1 MKSRTLACIAAVT
14 VFAVPKIQLRLVA
27 QNNQVDKEGQKHHHY
42 KLIDI
47 GTFGGPSSYF
57 DDLALSDRF
66 GFLPFIFEIAPVLNK
81 QGVLAGWADTSM
93 PDPNPAFCF
102 NPDCFVSHAFR
113 WRNGVKTDLGVL
125 PGGASSAALWINSK
139 GLIVGMSQNG
149 VIDPLTGIPEVRG
162 VVWKKGQI
170 ADLGTFGGNVS
181 YASAVNNQGQVVGT
195 ALNEIPDQ
203 FSFYD
208 LLFTLPGSLNGT
220 QTRAFLWD
228 EEHGMQDLGTL
239 GGFDATANLV
249 NQSGQVTGFSYTNST
264 PNPTTGIPTFHPFL
278 WDKEKGMRDL
288 GSLGGTALGSV
299 NALNE
304 RGQVVGATTI
314 AGDAQLH
321 PFLWDGAE
329 LIDLIAPPF
338 GGSAN
343 GEAAWINEAGEV
355 VGLAGIPLPCPG
367 SPNQSQVQHAFLWR
381 KGVMMDLGTIAG
393 TLNSEADFIN
403 SKSQI
408 VGHSFACDFSV
419 FDAILWENGSMVDL
433 NTLIPH
439 DSPFHLYS
447 TSFVDDRGVIAA
459 FGSLANGDRH
469 ALLLIPCDED
479 HGDSE
484 CEDEGEGTGVVRG
497 ETNQEL
503 NVLPENVRKLLR
515 QRMARRYHIR
525 GFRASPRD

>member
-1 MKSRTLACIAAVT
+1 
-14 VFAVPKIQLRLVA
+14 
-27 QNNQVDKEGQKHHHY
+27 
-42 KLIDI
+42 
-47 GTFGGPSSYF
+47 
-57 DDLALSDRF
+57 
-66 GFLPFIFEIAPVLNK
+66 
-81 QGVLAGWADTSM
+81 
-93 PDPNPAFCF
+93 
-102 NPDCFVSHAFR
+102 
-113 WRNGVKTDLGVL
+113 
-125 PGGASSAALWINSK
+125 
-139 GLIVGMSQNG
+139 
-149 VIDPLTGIPEVRG
+149 
-162 VVWKKGQI
+162 
-170 ADLGTFGGNVS
+170 
-181 YASAVNNQGQVVGT
+181 VGT

-249 NQSGQVTGFSYTNST
+249 NQSGKVAGFSYTNST

-314 AGDAQLH
+314 AGDVQLH

-419 FDAILWENGSMVDL
+419 FNAILWENGSMVDL
-433 NTLIPH
+433 NTLIPP

-447 TSFVDDRGVIAA
+447 TSFIDDRGVIAA
-459 FGSLANGDRH
+459 FGSLANGDTH
-469 ALLLIPCDED
+469 ALVLIPCDEN

-484 CEDEGEGTGVVRG
+484 CEDEGEGTEVARG
-497 ETNQEL
+497 ETNRDRIL
-503 NVLPENVRKLLR
+503 LENARRMLR
-515 QRMARRYHIR
+515 QRLGSRYHIP
-525 GFRASPRD
+525 GIVASPRD